1 MKEEDFPDK
10 VKELIEENKE
20 SEFQL
25 TYQDGSYLYLLK
37 GYGKQETG
45 GYSIQIEDLSLWD
58 NAIHLQTTLIGP

>member
-25 TYQDGSYLYLLK
+25 TYQDGIYMDLTFFLDHPAYIRLD
-37 GYGKQETG
+37 
-45 GYSIQIEDLSLWD
+45 IQQI
-58 NAIHLQTTLIGP
+58 